1 MRLWRVK
8 TWVNLIIESKIMF
21 IRTKTYNSYF
31 TWNEKFIYANNAEE
45 AKKKYSEYFFSPV
58 EGGYDKDTL
67 SIMEMYYKTRSS
79 NMKFDL
85 AFNEKIVHTNVRV
98 IVLSGPVTQPI
109 DVVRRNSTADDFR
122 DWLVSGTY
130 ENQSID
136 DADWIG
142 K

>member
-67 SIMEMYYKTRSS
+67 LIMEMYY
-79 NMKFDL
+79 
-85 AFNEKIVHTNVRV
+85 
-98 IVLSGPVTQPI
+98 
-109 DVVRRNSTADDFR
+109 
-122 DWLVSGTY
+122 
-130 ENQSID
+130 
-136 DADWIG
+136 
-142 K
+142 